1 VIAEGNETP
10 GGDSGATPEGRG
22 ELRSASRNEG
32 DLLAERRARRAAESG
47 EHALTLR
54 AEAAEATVR
63 TLETHVASL
72 QQRVREAE
80 EERRRISEPA
90 QGESGVRGSGGG
102 WRSQE
107 PAAEV
112 LLERE
117 LQRAS
122 QREYAE
128 QRLRIE
134 AEDRSA
140 EVERDTRSE
149 VDQLSR
155 RLADSE
161 SDARALS
168 ARVEALERELAEAEQ
183 AAEAGLA
190 QLSSVTESAERTLKE
205 RLTELERRA
214 LEIHRGLDAERA
226 ARVRTERL
234 LESMRSG
241 LRGAVGLVGE
251 VGDLVARLKQ
261 EAFQP
266 PPVSPPLPAPLQP
279 LQPAPPVARAPV
291 PLASS
296 GEGLL
301 ARGGQPLPSAVRPA
315 EGQHLEMAEALAAA
329 VERLR
334 ARVEEQPEHPRVAP
348 PVRPSHKHS
357 RSLIGRWRIARK
369 QRRER

>member
-10 GGDSGATPEGRG
+10 GGESGATSEGRT
-22 ELRSASRNEG
+22 ELRSTGRGEG

-80 EERRRISEPA
+80 QERRRLSEPL
-90 QGESGVRGSGGG
+90 ESDAGTRGG
-102 WRSQE
+102 WRAQE

-134 AEDRSA
+134 AEERSA
-140 EVERDTRSE
+140 EIERDARAE
-149 VDQLSR
+149 IDQLSK
-155 RLADSE
+155 RLSASE
-161 SDARALS
+161 SEARALS
-168 ARVEALERELAEAEQ
+168 ARVDTLERELAEAEQ
-183 AAEAGLA
+183 ATAAELA
-190 QLSSVTESAERTLKE
+190 ALRSESVAAEQSLRG
-205 RLTELERRA
+205 RLGELERRA
-214 LEIHRGLDAERA
+214 LEIHRGLEAERA
-226 ARVRTERL
+226 ARARTERL

-241 LRGAVGLVGE
+241 IRGAVGLVAE
-251 VGDLVARLKQ
+251 LADVAARLKQ
-261 EAFQP
+261 SAS
-266 PPVSPPLPAPLQP
+266 VSAPSTPEPLEPEQA
-279 LQPAPPVARAPV
+279 
-291 PLASS
+291 
-296 GEGLL
+296 GESLL
-301 ARGGQPLPSAVRPA
+301 ARGARPPSAVA
-315 EGQHLEMAEALAAA
+315 EHPVEGRQGEMAEALAAA

-334 ARVEEQPEHPRVAP
+334 ARVEEQPEQSEQPPAAP
-348 PVRPSHKHS
+348 IERRWHKHS
-357 RSLIGRWRIARK
+357 KSLIGRLRIARK